1 MSTAAAAAYHHHPT
15 TALANTSSMLEPML
29 NTEVLLVTADG
40 KVLLGKFKGF
50 DQSLNVV
57 LSECKERVYSMVEGV
72 ETLHHGLY
80 LIRGDDVVSIGEV
93 DEDIDARIDQ
103 STVIAAQLK
112 SILH

>member
-1 MSTAAAAAYHHHPT
+1 MSSHHHHIHPT

-29 NTEVLLVTADG
+29 NNEVLLVTADG

-57 LSECKERVYSMVEGV
+57 LSECKERVYTTIDGV
-72 ETLHHGLY
+72 QTLQHGLY
-80 LIRGDDVVSIGEV
+80 LIRGDDVVSIGEI
-93 DEDIDARIDQ
+93 DEDIDAKIDQ
-103 STVIAAQLK
+103 STVLASQLK